1 MGSVMVGVI
10 VALVV
15 GLTVGRIHE
24 KARRARNDYVKMK
37 ALVTGMRK
45 AAWTTTFEAIRAAFF
60 VGIGLLVVF
69 AMMFHIG
76 ASPD

>member
-1 MGSVMVGVI
+1 MGSVMVSVI

-24 KARRARNDYVKMK
+24 KARRARSDYVKTR
-37 ALVTGMRK
+37 ALVAGMRK
-45 AAWTTTFEAIRAAFF
+45 TAWTTTFESIRAVFL

-76 ASPD
+76 AGPD